1 MSHSLQCPRCTGAVQ
16 VADNASGTRV
26 RCPHCEQTFL
36 VPGFASSTNDDDDW
50 LKIDDQV
57 PPPKSKAARPGSIT
71 TLSSNTF
78 DPALG
83 NDAAAPLQ
91 DVVSNDPFQEGTDDL
106 FGSGQASGAETDLDD
121 GLPPFEMVA
130 PAARP
135 RSPTSPVDLSALDG
149 FDEVPPP
156 NLEKSH
162 GEAGADPDPFLTPD
176 DSPKPLSPESK
187 SPEYMTEYRVR
198 CLTCG
203 SMTYAKAAQQG
214 KTIKCHDCYSQ
225 ITVPPPPRVPKKPTI
240 DMESAE
246 TFRFEDSKAT
256 NRPADPFLK
265 SAEELLRNAE
275 NQEASNPEPD
285 FDTPDI
291 MAWAKNVFGI
301 FLDPGVL
308 AHWIILSVFASIP
321 AYVALAFESKILI
334 LGLFPAGIIFGVVV
348 LGCAFAILQ
357 SLANEEDRVSEWPAF
372 DPGEWFGQMM
382 VASAA
387 IAIAA
392 VPSYGAAFMA
402 FGHSLPAVAITMMA
416 IYAMFP
422 FLILSILDMQSI
434 TTPFSPEVAKS
445 VTRCEESWGG
455 FYLTSGIL
463 FVLLFMVF
471 VASSSMPPPTRAVA
485 CIFFGVAGLFT
496 YFAMIGRLA
505 FAIGQVVNDKPLANN
520 IDRSKKTDST

>member
-1 MSHSLQCPRCTGAVQ
+1 MSHSLQCPRCTGVVQ
-16 VADNASGTRV
+16 VAENASGTRV

-36 VPGFASSTNDDDDW
+36 VPGFTSSTNDDDDW

-57 PPPKSKAARPGSIT
+57 PPPKPKAAISGSIT
-71 TLSSNTF
+71 DPGGNTNK
-78 DPALG
+78 PGLG
-83 NDAAAPLQ
+83 NDTVAP
-91 DVVSNDPFQEGTDDL
+91 SNDVFSDDPFSEGSDDL
-106 FGSGQASGAETDLDD
+106 FGSGQATGATSDLDD
-121 GLPPFEMVA
+121 GLPPFEMLA
-130 PAARP
+130 PASRP
-135 RSPTSPVDLSALDG
+135 KAFTSPIDLSALDG
-149 FDEVPPP
+149 IDQVPPP
-156 NLEKSH
+156 KLANSH
-162 GEAGADPDPFLTPD
+162 GGLGVVPDPDPLMDTDAP
-176 DSPKPLSPESK
+176 PKSK
-187 SPEYMTEYRVR
+187 PPEYMTEYRVR

-203 SMTYAKAAQQG
+203 SMMYAKATQQG
-214 KTIKCHDCYSQ
+214 KTIKCHDCHSQ
-225 ITVPPPPRVPKKPTI
+225 VTVPPPPRVPKKPTI

-246 TFRFEDSKAT
+246 TFRFEDSKAS

-275 NQEASNPEPD
+275 KQEASNPDPD

-291 MAWAKNVFGI
+291 MAWARNVFGI
-301 FLDPGVL
+301 FVDPGVL
-308 AHWIILSVFASIP
+308 AHWIILSVFASVP

-334 LGLFPAGIIFGVVV
+334 LGLFPAGIVFGVVV

-402 FGHSLPAVAITMMA
+402 FGHSLTAVAIAMMS

-434 TTPFSPEVAKS
+434 ATPFSPEVAKS

-463 FVLLFMVF
+463 FVLLFLVF
-471 VASSSMPPPTRAVA
+471 VASASMPPPARAVA

-505 FAIGQVVNDKPLANN
+505 FAIGQVVNDKPLKND
-520 IDRSKKTDST
+520 IDRSKKEDSV